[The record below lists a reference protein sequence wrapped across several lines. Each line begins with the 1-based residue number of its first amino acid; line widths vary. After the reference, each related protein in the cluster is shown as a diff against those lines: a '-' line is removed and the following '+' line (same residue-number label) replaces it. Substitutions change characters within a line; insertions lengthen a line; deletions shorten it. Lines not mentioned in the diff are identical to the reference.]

1 MVKIDSKN
9 RKQIKQIS
17 HQTRDWR
24 KVHHYLGLAVA
35 LFLLIS
41 AITGILLALKKDVEI
56 IQPPT
61 QEGVAKNLSEWKSMV
76 QLEQLSSDA
85 LKEHLGYLPE
95 LDRVDVR
102 PDKGV
107 AKFQY
112 LPGYWEVQVDGSSGE
127 ILMIEKRYSDL
138 IEKIHDGSII
148 SDLFKLISMN
158 LLGFGVIIMI
168 VTGLWLWY
176 GPFKIRRLKKLK

>member
-1 MVKIDSKN
+1 MVKIETKQ
-9 RKQIKQIS
+9 RAQIKQIS
-17 HQTRDWR
+17 HKTRDWR
-24 KVHHYLGLAVA
+24 KVHHYFGLAVA

-41 AITGILLALKKDVEI
+41 AVTGILLGLKKDVDI

-61 QEGVAKNLSEWKSMV
+61 QKGVAESLSEWKPMAE
-76 QLEQLSSDA
+76 LENISSVALS
-85 LKEHLGYLPE
+85 EFLGHLPE
-95 LDRVDVR
+95 LDRIDVR

-112 LPGYWEVQVDGSSGE
+112 LPGHWEVQIDGKTGE
-127 ILMIEKRYSDL
+127 VSMIEKRYSDL

-148 SDLFKLISMN
+148 SDLFKLVSMN

-168 VTGLWLWY
+168 ATGLWLWY
-176 GPFKIRRLKKLK
+176 GPFKIRKLKRLR

>member
-1 MVKIDSKN
+1 MVKLDSKN
-9 RKQIKQIS
+9 RSQIKQIS

-24 KVHHYLGLAVA
+24 KVHHYLGLTVA

-41 AITGILLALKKDVEI
+41 SITGIILALKKDVDI

-61 QEGVAKNLSEWKSMV
+61 QNGVANNLAEWKSMAE
-76 QLEQLSSDA
+76 LEQLSSDA
-85 LKEHLGYLPE
+85 LMSHLGYLPP

-112 LPGYWEVQVDGSSGE
+112 LPGYWEVQVDGSSGQV
-127 ILMIEKRYSDL
+127 LMIEKRYSDL
-138 IEKIHDGSII
+138 IEKIHDGSIV

-158 LLGFGVIIMI
+158 LLGVGVIIMI

-176 GPFKIRRLKKLK
+176 GPIKIRKLKKLS

>member
-9 RKQIKQIS
+9 RSQIKQIS

-24 KVHHYLGLAVA
+24 KVHHYFGLAVA

-41 AITGILLALKKDVEI
+41 AVTGILLGLKKDVDI

-61 QEGVAKNLSEWKSMV
+61 QKGVAESLAEWKPMAELA
-76 QLEQLSSDA
+76 QISSAA
-85 LKEHLGYLPE
+85 LKDHLGYLPE

-102 PDKGV
+102 PGKGV

-127 ILMIEKRYSDL
+127 VLMIEKRYSDL

-158 LLGFGVIIMI
+158 LLGFGVIVMI
-168 VTGLWLWY
+168 FTGLWLWY
-176 GPFKIRRLKKLK
+176 GPFKIRKLKKLR

>member
-9 RKQIKQIS
+9 RSQIKQIS

-24 KVHHYLGLAVA
+24 KVHHYFGLAVA

-41 AITGILLALKKDVEI
+41 SITGILLSLKKDVEI

-61 QEGVAKNLSEWKSMV
+61 QKGGTKNMAEWKAMHE
-76 QLEQLSSDA
+76 LEEISTRA
-85 LKEHLGYLPE
+85 LTEHLGYLTE
-95 LDRVDVR
+95 LDRVDIR

-127 ILMIEKRYSDL
+127 VLMIEKRYSDL

-148 SDLFKLISMN
+148 SDLFKLVSMN
-158 LLGFGVIIMI
+158 LLGFGVIVMI
-168 VTGLWLWY
+168 ATGLWLWY
-176 GPFKIRRLKKLK
+176 GPFKIRKLKKLR